1 MRLYVVADKL
11 LYKLF
16 IIFITLDS
24 ALTNIAI
31 VESEKDNIHTVLL
44 YAALICALSCIVVK
58 KYEQRQF
65 IITMI
70 IYAFAVFTYIN
81 SAATAFMLTILTII
95 LAERQ
100 DVESTLHIIWR
111 IRLLALISAVILA
124 VMGILPMGT
133 ISFGS
138 SEKGELLGY
147 VHANSFAGNAGVVLL
162 LLLAVRRKS
171 IGVLNYI
178 FFLVTSLVVYFFSRS
193 RTELI
198 VMSVIAVLLPLITNS
213 AHIKEWFI
221 RLSKWIVP
229 TIVASNFLLIV
240 MQSFN
245 IAAGFVDKI
254 GMLFNGR
261 IYLAMLNIQFYGI
274 SLLGHQIDR
283 ARIATVQWYSALD
296 NGYTYL
302 LLNFGIV
309 GVLMFVTFQQMTM
322 RYFVKVQDEIMC
334 LLCLAFA
341 IWGVYEGM
349 MVSAQSNFTLLF
361 AASLLELK
369 QHKITIR
376 R

>member
-1 MRLYVVADKL
+1 
-11 LYKLF
+11 
-16 IIFITLDS
+16 
-24 ALTNIAI
+24 
-31 VESEKDNIHTVLL
+31 
-44 YAALICALSCIVVK
+44 
-58 KYEQRQF
+58 
-65 IITMI
+65 
-70 IYAFAVFTYIN
+70 
-81 SAATAFMLTILTII
+81 
-95 LAERQ
+95 
-100 DVESTLHIIWR
+100 
-111 IRLLALISAVILA
+111 
-124 VMGILPMGT
+124 
-133 ISFGS
+133 
-138 SEKGELLGY
+138 
-147 VHANSFAGNAGVVLL
+147 
-162 LLLAVRRKS
+162 
-171 IGVLNYI
+171 
-178 FFLVTSLVVYFFSRS
+178 
-193 RTELI
+193 
-198 VMSVIAVLLPLITNS
+198 MSVIAVLLPLITNS

-349 MVSAQSNFTLLF
+349 MVSAQSNFTLL
-361 AASLLELK
+361 LQQVCLN
-369 QHKITIR
+369 
-376 R
+376 